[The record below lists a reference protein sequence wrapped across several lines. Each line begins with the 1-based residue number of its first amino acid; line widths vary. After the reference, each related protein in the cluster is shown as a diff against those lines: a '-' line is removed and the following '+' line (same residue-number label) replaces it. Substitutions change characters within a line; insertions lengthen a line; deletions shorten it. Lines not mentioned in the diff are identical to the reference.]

1 MFCMYL
7 KVSSSCHNICT
18 SIHLTSFYWICTSKN
33 YATHFYQF
41 TVSYFH
47 YLLEP
52 CRCWKEKTSIS
63 LESYI
68 YYLLHDVKV
77 PAPGHSFN
85 FFINA
90 DLNVTI
96 RTPDLNELP
105 LFDFAMREVFY
116 LLDVD
121 SLLYLF
127 TSVLLENQVLIC
139 SSSKFRCIHT
149 RIACWICFLKKLLVP
164 QIINI

>member
-1 MFCMYL
+1 MIF
-7 KVSSSCHNICT
+7 
-18 SIHLTSFYWICTSKN
+18 
-33 YATHFYQF
+33 
-41 TVSYFH
+41 
-47 YLLEP
+47 
-52 CRCWKEKTSIS
+52 RCWKEKASIS

-68 YYLLHDVKV
+68 YYLLHDIKV
-77 PAPGHSFN
+77 PAPGHNFS

-127 TSVLLENQVLIC
+127 TSVLLENQILIC
-139 SSSKFRCIHT
+139 SSSE
-149 RIACWICFLKKLLVP
+149 
-164 QIINI
+164 